1 MWTHP
6 DILWDL
12 AKQRRDEIVSEAEK
26 GRLLRAARRRRT
38 GHRRGQR

>member
-12 AKQRRDEIVSEAEK
+12 AKQHGDEVAGEAEK
-26 GRLLRAARRRRT
+26 RRVLAAARRRRT
-38 GHRRGQR
+38 GHKRGQR